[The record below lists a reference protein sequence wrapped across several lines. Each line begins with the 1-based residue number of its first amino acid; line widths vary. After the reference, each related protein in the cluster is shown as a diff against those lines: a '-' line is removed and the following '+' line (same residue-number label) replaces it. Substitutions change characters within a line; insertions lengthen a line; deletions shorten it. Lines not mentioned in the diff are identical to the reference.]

1 MGAVA
6 NAVFVRYFLLGQEMW
21 SDALPIA
28 RTDRHFY
35 PEEQAL
41 GSTRSCSS
49 VGSRWLDGGAIGI
62 FPEGVSHLNLQ
73 DGLESHHERYLEEGV
88 ELLPADGNRADRQGR
103 GF

>member
-1 MGAVA
+1 MKAFADELQTIRQSRPPVRPRVRAVA

-62 FPEGVSHLNLQ
+62 FAEGVSHLNL
-73 DGLESHHERYLEEGV
+73 ESKTG
-88 ELLPADGNRADRQGR
+88 
-103 GF
+103 